1 MFSLPSEGFMGSLAA
16 SFSRR
21 KLNGHIVDCV
31 CRHEITFQP
40 FDLSL
45 LAHFV
50 PSPPL
55 RWSLCWPSV
64 LLGSVFADKIV

>member
-1 MFSLPSEGFMGSLAA
+1 MFSLAGEGFMGSLAA
-16 SFSRR
+16 SCSWQ

-31 CRHEITFQP
+31 CHHEITFQP

-50 PSPPL
+50 LSPPW
-55 RWSLCWPSV
+55 WSLCWPSV
-64 LLGSVFADKIV
+64 LLESVFADTIV